1 MTVTASK
8 KVITG
13 WAMYDW
19 ANSVYNLVITTTF
32 FPIYFTAVTH
42 HVFKSDTIDF
52 LGRHFNNAS
61 LYSYSLAAAYLVI
74 ALLYPILTSIADTRG
89 NKKSFMKFFCYMGSL
104 GCSALYFFT
113 GANVWLGVVC
123 FILASMGF
131 VGSLVFYNSYLPE
144 IAAPEDQ
151 DRVSAKG
158 FAFAV
163 DFSRP
168 QHYIVDLFKRLQEC
182 KLPVIARVNGHVMA
196 GGFGILCA
204 CDMAIG
210 ADDIRIGTTESKIGM
225 TPMMILPYMLRI
237 LPPRKLQEMCIT
249 GEQFSAK
256 EALDWGVLSYAVPRA
271 ELDSK
276 LDWLLSRI
284 VDKSPTAIRLG
295 KQAFNAMRDMSL
307 RESLEFAQAMV
318 PVMSS
323 TQDAK
328 EGMAAFQE
336 KRSPNFTGN

>member
-1 MTVTASK
+1 M
-8 KVITG
+8 
-13 WAMYDW
+13 
-19 ANSVYNLVITTTF
+19 
-32 FPIYFTAVTH
+32 
-42 HVFKSDTIDF
+42 SDTPAPAVLVERRGTALWIIINREERRNALNEEVVRTID
-52 LGRHFNNAS
+52 
-61 LYSYSLAAAYLVI
+61 AAIVQAG
-74 ALLYPILTSIADTRG
+74 AP
-89 NKKSFMKFFCYMGSL
+89 GSTVRAIVL
-104 GCSALYFFT
+104 T
-113 GANVWLGVVC
+113 GAGDKAFC
-123 FILASMGF
+123 AGADLAKG
-131 VGSLVFYNSYLPE
+131 
-144 IAAPEDQ
+144 
-151 DRVSAKG
+151 AKG

-256 EALDWGVLSYAVPRA
+256 DALDWGVVNYVVPRA
-271 ELDSK
+271 ELDAK
-276 LDWLLSRI
+276 LDWLLAR
-284 VDKSPTAIRLG
+284 VTDKSPTAIRLG
-295 KQAFNAMRDMSL
+295 KQAYNAMRDMNL
-307 RESLEFAQAMV
+307 RASLEFAQAMV

-323 TQDAK
+323 TNDAK
-328 EGMAAFQE
+328 EGMSAFQE
-336 KRSPNFTGN
+336 KRPPNFTGT